1 MGTIER
7 ETLITWMDFAIGLS
21 EEQKQKLLLLN
32 DEQLEHEY
40 KMIYLNKEVEIEE
53 ISYMSEQEK
62 VKNDTYRFC
71 TQKVKIY

>member
-40 KMIYLNKEVEIEE
+40 KMTYLNKEVEIEE